1 MKKHVCAMCVSEC
14 VGGMCKCERGTVNEQ
29 VGRGENPWTDIR
41 RPVRK
46 NVLLKNVKAYVQS
59 EYKREKA

>member
-1 MKKHVCAMCVSEC
+1 MCAMCVSVC
-14 VGGMCKCERGTVNEQ
+14 VGRMSKCERGTVNEQ
-29 VGRGENPWTDIR
+29 VERGENPWIDIR

-46 NVLLKNVKAYVQS
+46 NVLFKNVKEYVQS